1 MKKVMY
7 GLMAAA
13 LSLGLAAPSFAAVA
27 PRADGTS
34 QIVKVQQTT
43 KKKVAKK
50 RSSKKTATAK
60 KPVAKKKPVTQG

>member
-13 LSLGLAAPSFAAVA
+13 LSLGLAAPSYAAVA
-27 PRADGTS
+27 HRADTNS
-34 QIVKVQQTT
+34 HIVKVQQT

-50 RSSKKTATAK
+50 KSPSKKTATAK
-60 KPVAKKKPVTQG
+60 KPAKKKSTQG